1 MTFNVN
7 WGTTLVYRSFQK
19 QEDLA
24 KESGREIHFTYDNGC
39 PPEPLNSLMWAMMS
53 IGMNQIKYSNAAEVY
68 ARCKVF
74 EKYFLN
80 GVWRRDWSGEEPVDV
95 TLQPADVLMC
105 VGMSANVNR
114 ETTAAWTTRTCKNIM
129 KQFDAV
135 EGVSDI
141 RGELNKWK
149 EQFDGTAVPVSEF
162 VNPAWSVQS

>member
-105 VGMSANVNR
+105 VGMSANVSS
-114 ETTAAWTTRTCKNIM
+114 ETTAAWSMRTSKVIVPQFNHLENVSQLRSEM
-129 KQFDAV
+129 K
-135 EGVSDI
+135 
-141 RGELNKWK
+141 KWK
-149 EQFDGTAVPVSEF
+149 EEFDETAVPVSEF
-162 VNPAWSVQS
+162 VNPDWMVQS